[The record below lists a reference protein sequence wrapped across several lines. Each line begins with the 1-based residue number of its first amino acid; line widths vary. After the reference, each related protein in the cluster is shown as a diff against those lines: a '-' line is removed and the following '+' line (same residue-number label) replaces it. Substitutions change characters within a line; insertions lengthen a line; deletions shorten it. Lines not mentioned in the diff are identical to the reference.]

1 MPYPPDRTAVGRRGE
16 QPDDEYRALSSADRQ
31 RPHQTAV
38 GPQPIQAAVEMVLPA
53 SRFTACGSGNGKAV

>member
-1 MPYPPDRTAVGRRGE
+1 MTAATAVPFG
-16 QPDDEYRALSSADRQ
+16 PFLAISAWLLFLYADRQ